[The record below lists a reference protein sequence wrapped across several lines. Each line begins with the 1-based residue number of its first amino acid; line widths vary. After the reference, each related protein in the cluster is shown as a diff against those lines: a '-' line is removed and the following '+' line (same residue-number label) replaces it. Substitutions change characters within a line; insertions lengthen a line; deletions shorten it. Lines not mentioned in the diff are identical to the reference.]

1 MRCEMREREALRRW
15 LEKRT
20 HLSSD
25 ERELTIF
32 LGLRDSSIYTLTNP
46 VHLIQKI
53 KSTRARI

>member
-32 LGLRDSSIYTLTNP
+32 LGLRDSSICTLTNL
-46 VHLIQKI
+46 VHLIQK
-53 KSTRARI
+53 STGARI

>member
-1 MRCEMREREALRRW
+1 MREREALRRW

>member
-32 LGLRDSSIYTLTNP
+32 LGLRDSSICTLTNP
-46 VHLIQKI
+46 VHLIQM
-53 KSTRARI
+53 STGARI